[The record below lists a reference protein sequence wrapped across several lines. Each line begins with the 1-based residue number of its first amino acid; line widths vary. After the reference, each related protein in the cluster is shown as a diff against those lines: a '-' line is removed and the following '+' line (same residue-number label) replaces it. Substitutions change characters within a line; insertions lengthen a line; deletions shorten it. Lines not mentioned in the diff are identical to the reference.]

1 MANCHKQRVRVIS
14 MDFPVL
20 PLGLALLEISRP
32 RNGHAT
38 ATQRPSGL
46 PGGDPNPE
54 PQRRRPLLRLP
65 WTHRL
70 LPGGHFSERAGMF
83 SGKAH
88 GFHDI
93 HTICYIYIYQY
104 DKYDSHGF
112 NSEGNHEPHDS
123 FRNGNVTLMG
133 KHESFSII
141 RPMKALSIQSRST
154 VVSPIPQT
162 PGFWMV
168 QEKTIETS
176 QQWHTWCW

>member
-1 MANCHKQRVRVIS
+1 VAYPVVIQILNRNAGDLFYAGHGPIGS
-14 MDFPVL
+14 CLEVTFRKGLGCSVGKPMDFM
-20 PLGLALLEISRP
+20 IF
-32 RNGHAT
+32 
-38 ATQRPSGL
+38 TQ
-46 PGGDPNPE
+46 
-54 PQRRRPLLRLP
+54 
-65 WTHRL
+65 
-70 LPGGHFSERAGMF
+70 
-83 SGKAH
+83 
-88 GFHDI
+88 
-93 HTICYIYIYQY
+93 YVIYIYDIYIYKY

-141 RPMKALSIQSRST
+141 RPMKALSIQRRST

-176 QQWHTWCW
+176 QQWHT